1 MPEPADPNNGNGTDS
16 WRVWCKHVL
25 AELERQNRALEEAN
39 TKIARLETLLVEG
52 LAQTRLQMSQEIG
65 KVNTSI
71 GMLQVKSSAW
81 GAASGLATAL
91 VAFLATKG

>member
-1 MPEPADPNNGNGTDS
+1 
-16 WRVWCKHVL
+16 
-25 AELERQNRALEEAN
+25 
-39 TKIARLETLLVEG
+39 

-91 VAFLATKG
+91 VALLATKG